1 MKIALIGYGKMGKA
15 VEQAATA
22 RGHQIVLRITRA
34 NEKDFT
40 IRNLQQ
46 ANVAI
51 EFTQP
56 NAAMLNITLCFLAG
70 IPCVCGTTGWNEK
83 QDTLKTVNET
93 MRGGLFTASNFSV
106 GVHIFRKA
114 NQQIAALMNKQGD
127 YNVSIDEVH
136 HKQKLDA
143 PSGTAI
149 TLAED
154 IIKSIERKKNWV
166 IAPEAKPDAI
176 TIKSERI
183 DPVPGTHIIKYSS
196 PVDTIALTHT
206 AHTREGFALGAV
218 LAAEFMIGKK
228 GIFGMD
234 DMIP

>member
-1 MKIALIGYGKMGKA
+1 
-15 VEQAATA
+15 
-22 RGHQIVLRITRA
+22 
-34 NEKDFT
+34 
-40 IRNLQQ
+40 
-46 ANVAI
+46 
-51 EFTQP
+51 
-56 NAAMLNITLCFLAG
+56 MLNITLCFLAG

-93 MRGGLFTASNFSV
+93 MRGALFTASNFSV

-114 NQQIAALMNKQGD
+114 NQQIAALMNKQAT

-136 HKQKLDA
+136 HKGKLDA

-154 IIKSIERKKNWV
+154 IINSIERKKTWV
-166 IAPEAKPDAI
+166 VAPEAKPDAI

-183 DPVPGTHIIKYSS
+183 DPVPGTHIIKYDS
-196 PVDTIALTHT
+196 PIDSIAITHT